1 MGETLYLSV
10 KAVHMGCAM
19 LSVGGFVVRGGM
31 MLAESP
37 VLNARFVRVAPH
49 VVDTI
54 LLASALWL
62 AWALEQLPFVSPWV
76 TAKLLALVVYIGL
89 GTVALKRGRT
99 KRVRLAAF
107 AGALATA
114 VYIVAVAITRDPT
127 PWS

>member
-1 MGETLYLSV
+1 
-10 KAVHMGCAM
+10 M
-19 LSVGGFVVRGGM
+19 LSIGGFVVRGGM

-49 VVDTI
+49 VVDTV

-62 AWALEQLPFVSPWV
+62 AWMLDQVPFVSPWV
-76 TAKLLALVVYIGL
+76 TAKVIALAAYIAL
-89 GTVALKRGRT
+89 GMVALRRGRT
-99 KRVRLAAF
+99 KGLRIAAF

-114 VYIVAVAITRDPT
+114 AYIVAVALTRDPA

>member
-1 MGETLYLSV
+1 
-10 KAVHMGCAM
+10 MGCAM
-19 LSVGGFVVRGGM
+19 LSIGGFVVRGGM
-31 MLAESP
+31 MLSESP
-37 VLNARFVRVAPH
+37 VLSARFVRVAPH

-62 AWALEQLPFVSPWV
+62 AWTLEQLPFVSPWV
-76 TAKLLALVVYIGL
+76 TAKLLALVAYVGL

-114 VYIVAVAITRDPT
+114 AYIVAVAITRDPT